1 MTDLQ
6 SQLSGLPKPA
16 IIETLSYE
24 EIRQRSIDRLVS
36 LDPEGF
42 DAILES
48 DPVIKLIEVD
58 AYNEFVLRQRVND
71 AVRANL
77 LAFAAGSDLDHLAAF
92 YGVIRMVGELDDRLR
107 LRVILA
113 IEGRST
119 GGTEP
124 RYKFI
129 AMSSDIRVSNVAVY
143 TVGRDPTIRVAVFSN
158 DNGGVADAI
167 LLGKVDAALQD
178 INVRM
183 VNDTIVVAAAATNTY
198 NISVQAWL
206 LPTASND
213 TAALMEASLRTAF
226 AAEMQLGRDITI
238 AWIIGKLMIAGVQNV
253 TVILPTA
260 TIVVPPN
267 QAAALGTVTI
277 LVKGRDF

>member
-6 SQLSGLPKPA
+6 SQLSGLSKPA
-16 IIETLSYE
+16 IIETLSFE
-24 EIRQRSIDRLVS
+24 EIRQRSIDKLQS

-42 DAILES
+42 NAILES

-58 AYNEFVLRQRVND
+58 AYNEFLLRQRIND

-77 LAFAAGSDLDHLAAF
+77 LAFATGTDLDHLAAF

-124 RYKFI
+124 RYKFV
-129 AMSSDIRVSNVAVY
+129 AMTADIRVSNAAVY
-143 TVGRDPTIRVAVFSN
+143 TVGRDPTIRVAVFSS

-167 LLGKVDAALQD
+167 LLGKVNAALQD
-178 INVRM
+178 IEVRM
-183 VNDTIVVAAAATNTY
+183 VNDTIVVAAAATTIY
-198 NISVQAWL
+198 NVSVEVWL
-206 LPTASND
+206 LPTASGD
-213 TAALMEASLRTAF
+213 TAALMEASLRAAW
-226 AAEMQLGRDITI
+226 AAEMQLGRDITHGWLS
-238 AWIIGKLMIAGVQNV
+238 AKLMVAGVQDIK
-253 TVILPTA
+253 ILLPVEKIA
-260 TIVVPPN
+260 VAPN
-267 QAAALGTVTI
+267 NAAALGTVTI
-277 LVKGRDF
+277 AIKGRDF